1 MSYGMILAKFRVCM
15 EDIGNA
21 LREVL
26 GTDQKYKFID
36 VAEQI
41 RTCNQVFYLGKGMS
55 FNVSHIPGYQNLTKD
70 NFVMQI
76 GSISVTPYAN
86 VNGNYAGTNGAKPEL
101 KYDATTGVVS
111 ITGTTIIASTRFGFN
126 AAYPYGHGYSDHSA
140 NGGATVTITPKV
152 YLVKGKIRDT

>member
-55 FNVSHIPGYQNLTKD
+55 FNVSHIPGYQNKMESGIKKLVVAVTELRTLL
-70 NFVMQI
+70 
-76 GSISVTPYAN
+76 GSDDLSKGNIISAIKQFT
-86 VNGNYAGTNGAKPEL
+86 
-101 KYDATTGVVS
+101 
-111 ITGTTIIASTRFGFN
+111 
-126 AAYPYGHGYSDHSA
+126 
-140 NGGATVTITPKV
+140 
-152 YLVKGKIRDT
+152 